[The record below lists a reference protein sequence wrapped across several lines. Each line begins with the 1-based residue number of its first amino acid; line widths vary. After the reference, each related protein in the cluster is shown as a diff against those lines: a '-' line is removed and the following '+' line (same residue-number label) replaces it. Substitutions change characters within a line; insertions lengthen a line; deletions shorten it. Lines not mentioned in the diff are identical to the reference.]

1 MRTEI
6 REKLEN
12 FITRRGLR
20 RTPQRMALLET
31 AFDEDEH
38 FTAEELFE
46 RVQRKNLKV
55 SRATLYRS
63 LSLLVEAGLLN
74 EVDLGQDEKT
84 YDPNFHDSPSHNHLI
99 CVDCKKVIEFEDSHL
114 ELLNDCITKRMGF
127 QPKKQSIRIE
137 ANCETL
143 RKTGICK
150 ELITSRL
157 SGKKIK

>member
-1 MRTEI
+1 MRPEI
-6 REKLEN
+6 RAKLEN

-31 AFDEDEH
+31 AFEEDEH

-46 RVQRKNLKV
+46 RVQSKNLKV

-84 YDPNFHDSPSHNHLI
+84 YDPNFHDNPAHNHLI
-99 CVDCKKVIEFEDSHL
+99 CVGV
-114 ELLNDCITKRMGF
+114 N
-127 QPKKQSIRIE
+127 QPII
-137 ANCETL
+137 L
-143 RKTGICK
+143 RP
-150 ELITSRL
+150 SRACF
-157 SGKKIK
+157 SVNSSACPKPEPAGNPCAS